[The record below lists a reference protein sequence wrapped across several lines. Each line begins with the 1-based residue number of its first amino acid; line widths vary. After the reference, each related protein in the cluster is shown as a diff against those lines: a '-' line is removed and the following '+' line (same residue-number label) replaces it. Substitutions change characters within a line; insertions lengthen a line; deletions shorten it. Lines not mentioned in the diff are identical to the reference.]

1 MLACLL
7 EAAGTGFGRVF
18 GLPNGFA
25 GAPRCET
32 VELSDLMAADA
43 GEMRAGLAR
52 TPGAWLGLSSGRP
65 EPADFARVLALMRAR
80 DSHHLVGMG
89 GGGTMAALAAFHA
102 FAAASDWPLAVA
114 GAPNTIKNDI
124 ESVEFSPG
132 FASAARFLALAVR
145 DIDRDLRAMAGGERV
160 VLVEVSGGAT
170 GWLAAT
176 AVAFRADY
184 DDPPHL
190 VLTPERDID
199 REALASHIARQRD
212 LFGRALVVANEQED
226 SVTGLPRRR
235 ISLGPLLR
243 AHSARLSP
251 ADLDLAR
258 ATPPTPRPGL
268 CSPPRPSWPP
278 PAATAPSTRSPAS
291 NAPYP
296 PSSFHGARPTSPT
309 AIAIWSALSSAAMR
323 RSSDHRSNSRFAA
336 PAPRL

>member
-190 VLTPERDID
+190 VLTPERGID

-258 ATPPTPRPGL
+258 D
-268 CSPPRPSWPP
+268 
-278 PAATAPSTRSPAS
+278 AAHAAARAVLAS
-291 NAPYP
+291 KAV
-296 PSSFHGARPTSPT
+296 
-309 AIAIWSALSSAAMR
+309 M
-323 RSSDHRSNSRFAA
+323 AA
-336 PAPRL
+336 PGGDRPLDEIAGIERPLPAEFLSRRPPHVADGYRDLVRSIVGGHAPVFRPPFQ